1 MAITPD
7 YVGSCWPSW
16 DEAWG
21 FLTQVNGSGLQGHD
35 EVGQVTPQSSS
46 NALGI
51 PVPVTLLA
59 LLSNWQTSG
68 VPLPPSLSAPIV
80 LYFLIL
86 SLASGTCRATL
97 CVRWLTL
104 CLSWAFFHWLII
116 SRFPYDCV
124 FAPETFTVKY
134 IERILEVGM
143 V

>member
-7 YVGSCWPSW
+7 YVRSCWPSW

-51 PVPVTLLA
+51 PMPVTLLA
-59 LLSNWQTSG
+59 LLSNWQTSD

-80 LYFLIL
+80 LYFLLL

-97 CVRWLTL
+97 LADPL
-104 CLSWAFFHWLII
+104 LILGFLSLAYYF
-116 SRFPYDCV
+116 SFP
-124 FAPETFTVKY
+124 
-134 IERILEVGM
+134 L
-143 V
+143 